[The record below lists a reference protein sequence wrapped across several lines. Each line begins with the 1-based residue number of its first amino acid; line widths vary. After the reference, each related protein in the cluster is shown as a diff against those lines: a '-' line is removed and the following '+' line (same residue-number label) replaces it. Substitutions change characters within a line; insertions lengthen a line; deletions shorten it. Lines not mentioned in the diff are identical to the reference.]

1 MKKIY
6 VLILF
11 LSITLISNAQ
21 VHHNI
26 AVGFS
31 SSGYINAVYQ
41 TDIRRIEIGTML
53 SFNPNLTSFIKHK
66 YKTEYEFN
74 GETININATPDKFLS
89 GTINVMCGGYV
100 GKGFSVGGLLGV
112 NYSNL
117 SWSKSFPNIYR
128 TENKVGVDVG
138 TYLQHRFNRLIL
150 QGGYTYRN
158 GVFFNIGVKL

>member
-1 MKKIY
+1 
-6 VLILF
+6 
-11 LSITLISNAQ
+11 
-21 VHHNI
+21 
-26 AVGFS
+26 
-31 SSGYINAVYQ
+31 
-41 TDIRRIEIGTML
+41 
-53 SFNPNLTSFIKHK
+53 
-66 YKTEYEFN
+66 
-74 GETININATPDKFLS
+74 
-89 GTINVMCGGYV
+89 MCGGYV